1 MSGILVSAVISLFKG
16 EKFIRG
22 RLEDLLAQTI
32 AEQLEIIIIDSN
44 SPQNEKAIIDEFI
57 PRHPGII
64 YVRTDF
70 TESMYAAWNRGIKF
84 ARGKYI
90 TNANADDRLAPD
102 ALEKLVAALEDDSAA
117 GLVYSDL
124 LVSPVENETYAEAV
138 KNCREVKFLRE
149 FTGLRLLDGYMCG
162 SESLWRREIHDKHNI
177 MFDES
182 FQVTG
187 DYKFVCE
194 VSKIYNLKK
203 INGISGVY
211 FRSEADENKEF
222 QNRDITLN
230 EAFRVKYDY
239 AQFIIEN
246 NQDQKLTGLY
256 AFIFNNAMSVP
267 PKASAVLWKTLKPA
281 EYGYETIY
289 FLRAVKEEKQGKIEN
304 AIKIINGF
312 SGLPK
317 ARIIMNYK
325 KMLAE
330 EGRI

>member
-1 MSGILVSAVISLFKG
+1 MKEILVSAVISLFKG

-32 AEQLEIIIIDSN
+32 AERLEIIIIDSN

-57 PRHPGII
+57 PRHQGII

-70 TESMYAAWNRGIKF
+70 TESMYAAWNRGIRL
-84 ARGKYI
+84 ARGRYI

-102 ALEKLVAALEDDSAA
+102 ALEKLVDALEKDPSA

-124 LVSPVENETYAEAV
+124 LVSPVENETYSEAV
-138 KNCREVKFLRE
+138 KNGREVKFLRE
-149 FTGLRLLDGYMCG
+149 FTNIRLLDGYMCG
-162 SESLWRREIHDKHNI
+162 SESLWRKEIHEKHNI

-187 DYKFVCE
+187 DYRFVCE

-222 QNRDITLN
+222 QNRDITLH

-239 AQFIIEN
+239 AGFIIEKGE
-246 NQDQKLTGLY
+246 DQKLTGIYTLVYKNALSLPPRAAALMWKILKLQEY
-256 AFIFNNAMSVP
+256 A
-267 PKASAVLWKTLKPA
+267 
-281 EYGYETIY
+281 YETLY
-289 FLRAVKEEKQGKIEN
+289 FLRAVKEEKQGRIEKAN
-304 AIKIINGF
+304 RIISGF

-317 ARIIMNYK
+317 AKIIENYK
-325 KMLAE
+325 KMLGGA
-330 EGRI
+330 GRI